1 MVTVGFLGLVFAVV
15 YVWKRS
21 LVAPILMHFLKDFPT
36 IIIRP
41 LLYPRAAYCFRI

>member
-1 MVTVGFLGLVFAVV
+1 MTVGFLGLAFAVV

-21 LVAPILMHFLKDFPT
+21 LVAPILMHVLKGFPT

-41 LLYPRAAYCFRI
+41 LLYPWAAYRLRI